1 MNTPTKPT
9 QLKRS
14 IEVLQT
20 DTKGLYLNSAQAAEL
35 TPAERQTLKQTSTAN
50 SLQNLQE
57 LDVSRLTV
65 AACFEGTNV
74 KTALIVNE
82 SATRAALVGMISR
95 CVDFID
101 ANKTLNEPA
110 HIAMTVNELVQ
121 QFPAFTLE
129 DWRLCLYMM
138 AKESFGPYYE
148 RLKLAQFVDCFT
160 KYDQLKQ
167 PVIQTI
173 RDNERKDAERMQQE
187 AMRHLRP
194 EYATEI
200 KTIASRVHPADWMA
214 GEDRLTYTERQEME
228 NRQKQEQK

>member
-1 MNTPTKPT
+1 M
-9 QLKRS
+9 
-14 IEVLQT
+14 
-20 DTKGLYLNSAQAAEL
+20 
-35 TPAERQTLKQTSTAN
+35 
-50 SLQNLQE
+50 
-57 LDVSRLTV
+57 

-110 HIAMTVNELVQ
+110 HIALTVNELVQ

-148 RLKLAQFVDCFT
+148 RLNW
-160 KYDQLKQ
+160 
-167 PVIQTI
+167 
-173 RDNERKDAERMQQE
+173 RSSW
-187 AMRHLRP
+187 
-194 EYATEI
+194 
-200 KTIASRVHPADWMA
+200 IASPN
-214 GEDRLTYTERQEME
+214 TT
-228 NRQKQEQK
+228 N

>member
-1 MNTPTKPT
+1 M
-9 QLKRS
+9 
-14 IEVLQT
+14 
-20 DTKGLYLNSAQAAEL
+20 
-35 TPAERQTLKQTSTAN
+35 
-50 SLQNLQE
+50 
-57 LDVSRLTV
+57 

-148 RLKLAQFVDCFT
+148 RLKAGAVRGLLHQIRPTEAASHSDDPRERTQRRGADAAGSNEAFT
-160 KYDQLKQ
+160 AR
-167 PVIQTI
+167 I
-173 RDNERKDAERMQQE
+173 RHRSQSNSVKGTPSRLDGRRKPPNVHRAAGDGEPTE
-187 AMRHLRP
+187 AKH
-194 EYATEI
+194 
-200 KTIASRVHPADWMA
+200 D
-214 GEDRLTYTERQEME
+214 
-228 NRQKQEQK
+228 

>member
-1 MNTPTKPT
+1 
-9 QLKRS
+9 
-14 IEVLQT
+14 
-20 DTKGLYLNSAQAAEL
+20 
-35 TPAERQTLKQTSTAN
+35 
-50 SLQNLQE
+50 
-57 LDVSRLTV
+57 V

-74 KTALIVNE
+74 KTALKINE
-82 SATRAALVGMISR
+82 TATRAALVGMISR

-101 ANKTLNEPA
+101 ANKTLTEPG
-110 HIAMTVNELVQ
+110 HIALTVNELLQ

-173 RDNERKDAERMQQE
+173 RENERKDAERMQQE
-187 AMRHLRP
+187 AMRHLQP
-194 EYATEI
+194 EYATQI
-200 KTIASRVHPADWMA
+200 NPVASRVHPADWMA
-214 GEDRLTYTERQEME
+214 GEDRLTYTEREEMQ
-228 NRQKQEQK
+228 NRQKQGQ

>member
-1 MNTPTKPT
+1 M
-9 QLKRS
+9 
-14 IEVLQT
+14 
-20 DTKGLYLNSAQAAEL
+20 
-35 TPAERQTLKQTSTAN
+35 
-50 SLQNLQE
+50 
-57 LDVSRLTV
+57 

-138 AKESFGPYYE
+138 AKESFWPYYE
-148 RLKLAQFVDCFT
+148 RLKLAQFVDCFA

-173 RDNERKDAERMQQE
+173 RENERKDAERMQAE
-187 AMRHLRP
+187 AMRHIQP
-194 EYATEI
+194 EYPTQINTVA
-200 KTIASRVHPADWMA
+200 ARVHPADWTA
-214 GEDRLTYTERQEME
+214 RENCLTHTARQTKANRQEHSHH
-228 NRQKQEQK
+228 

>member
-1 MNTPTKPT
+1 MQSTQSIEQSQTPTKA
-9 QLKRS
+9 LF
-14 IEVLQT
+14 
-20 DTKGLYLNSAQAAEL
+20 LNSALAADL
-35 TPAERQTLKQTSTAN
+35 TPAERQTLKQTSTER
-50 SLQNLQE
+50 SLQSLQE
-57 LDVSRLTV
+57 LDVSSLTV
-65 AACFEGTNV
+65 AQCFEGTNV
-74 KTALIVNE
+74 KTALKVNE
-82 SATRAALVGMISR
+82 GATRAALAGMISR

-101 ANKTLNEPA
+101 ANKTLSEPA
-110 HIAMTVNELVQ
+110 HIALTVSELVQ

-173 RDNERKDAERMQQE
+173 RENERKDAERMQAE

-194 EYATEI
+194 EYATEVNP
-200 KTIASRVHPADWMA
+200 IASRVHPADWMA
-214 GEDRLTYTERQEME
+214 GENRLTYTERQEMDE
-228 NRQKQEQK
+228 RQKQEQ